1 MKMKKGS
8 YYISCRK
15 NENEVCLHKVS
26 GWIIHDDE
34 SKLDFGAKS
43 VGHKKWEVTE
53 LSTGNLVTAFS
64 TKLEHKSDVIP
75 FIDRTRD
82 IIVRAMESRQDRWF
96 EMCKNA
102 IKKAYE
108 EDLSKCCSLPD

>member
-1 MKMKKGS
+1 MEMKKGS

-15 NENEVCLHKVS
+15 NENEVCLHKVN

-34 SKLDFGAKS
+34 SKLDFGARS

-53 LSTGNLVTAFS
+53 LSSGTLVTAFF

-75 FIDRTRD
+75 FIESTRD
-82 IIVRAMESRQDRWF
+82 TIVHAMESHEDKCF
-96 EMCKNA
+96 KMCKNA

-108 EDLSKCCSLPD
+108 EDSSKCCSLQD

>member
-1 MKMKKGS
+1 MEMKKGS

-15 NENEVCLHKVS
+15 NENEVCLHKVN
-26 GWIIHDDE
+26 GWIIRDDE
-34 SKLDFGAKS
+34 SKLDFGARS

-53 LSTGNLVTAFS
+53 LSTGNLVAPFS

-75 FIDRTRD
+75 FIESTRD
-82 IIVRAMESRQDRWF
+82 TIVRATGSRQDRWF
-96 EMCKNA
+96 KMCKDA

-108 EDLSKCCSLPD
+108 ED

>member
-15 NENEVCLHKVS
+15 NENKVCLQKVS

-34 SKLDFGAKS
+34 SKLDFGARC
-43 VGHKKWEVTE
+43 VAHRVWEVTE
-53 LSTGNLVTAFS
+53 LSTGNLVTPFS

-75 FIDRTRD
+75 FIESTRD
-82 IIVRAMESRQDRWF
+82 TVVRAMESHQGRWF
-96 EMCKNA
+96 EMCKDA

-108 EDLSKCCSLPD
+108 EN

>member
-1 MKMKKGS
+1 MRIKRGS

-34 SKLDFGAKS
+34 SKLDFGARCVDHS
-43 VGHKKWEVTE
+43 VWEVTE
-53 LSTGNLVTAFS
+53 LSTGNLVTTFS

-82 IIVRAMESRQDRWF
+82 IIVRAIESRQDRWF

-108 EDLSKCCSLPD
+108 EDSSKCCSLQN